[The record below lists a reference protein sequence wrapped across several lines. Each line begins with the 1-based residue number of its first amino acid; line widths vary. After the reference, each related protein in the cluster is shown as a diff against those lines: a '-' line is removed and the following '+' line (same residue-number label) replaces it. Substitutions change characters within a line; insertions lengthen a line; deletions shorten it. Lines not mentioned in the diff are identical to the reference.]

1 MSSHPK
7 LIIFDN
13 DGVVVDSE
21 ALIKEALKS
30 AMATYGV
37 ELSISWA
44 ISNLQGR
51 KPLDVFQTIIN
62 HYNVPFNIEEAI
74 EVYIAEA
81 ARLFQLSLKPMAHIK
96 TVLQDLQEAKIAFCI
111 ATGGGLPQTYNKMA
125 LTGLEEFFPKEHIF
139 SSSQVEHG
147 KPAPDLFLFA
157 AKNMGFDPKDCMVI
171 EDSHLGIQGAKAANM
186 RAIGFTG
193 GSHATLLE
201 DDYPALLKNAG
212 AEAVIDD
219 HSNLTKLLLP

>member
-1 MSSHPK
+1 MPK
-7 LIIFDN
+7 YFFFKNVFFTIGPLINLFIFFVLN
-13 DGVVVDSE
+13 
-21 ALIKEALKS
+21 ILK
-30 AMATYGV
+30 A
-37 ELSISWA
+37 
-44 ISNLQGR
+44 
-51 KPLDVFQTIIN
+51 
-62 HYNVPFNIEEAI
+62 
-74 EVYIAEA
+74 
-81 ARLFQLSLKPMAHIK
+81 SLK
-96 TVLQDLQEAKIAFCI
+96 QFS
-111 ATGGGLPQTYNKMA
+111 TY
-125 LTGLEEFFPKEHIF
+125 LFDFEEFFPKEHIF

-157 AKNMGFDPKDCMVI
+157 AQNMGFKPEDCIVI

-193 GSHATLLE
+193 GSHAALLE